1 VVREITHPTRL
12 LRAPSNKS
20 KMTTPVKYTISQ
32 RVGQILAALSLTL
45 IFISLIPAL
54 WVFIAFNAKYRS
66 CVQLPNGMHLGY
78 EAVFDLSRPYLK
90 PIAVPKYSDGTPL
103 IRKQTWAI
111 YVTET
116 TLYGSTMNPD
126 DTEHRFAW
134 RADAGLVLRKT
145 DSKHYDSLI
154 AEAGQANKDIGAG
167 QIGAGAALN
176 RLLELK
182 QSNVQ
187 KCPTALITW

>member
-1 VVREITHPTRL
+1 
-12 LRAPSNKS
+12 
-20 KMTTPVKYTISQ
+20 MTTPVKYTISQ
-32 RVGQILAALSLTL
+32 RVGQILAALSLSL
-45 IFISLIPAL
+45 FFISLIPAL
-54 WVFIAFNAKYRS
+54 WVFIAFNTKYRS
-66 CVQLPNGMHLGY
+66 CVQLPNGLNLGY
-78 EAVFDLSRPYLK
+78 EAVFDLSSPYFK
-90 PIAVPKYSDGTPL
+90 PIAVPKYPDGTPL

-111 YVTET
+111 YITET

-134 RADAGLVLRKT
+134 RADTGLVLQKT
-145 DSKHYDSLI
+145 DSKHYDRLI
-154 AEAGQANKDIGAG
+154 AEAGPANKDIGAG

-176 RLLELK
+176 RLLEQK

>member
-1 VVREITHPTRL
+1 
-12 LRAPSNKS
+12 
-20 KMTTPVKYTISQ
+20 MTTLVKYTISQ
-32 RVGQILAALSLTL
+32 RIGQILTALSLTL
-45 IFISLIPAL
+45 IFISFIPAL

-78 EAVFDLSRPYLK
+78 EAVFDLSHPYLK
-90 PIAVPKYSDGTPL
+90 PFAVPKIPNGTPL

-111 YVTET
+111 YFIET

-134 RADAGLVLRKT
+134 RADTGLVFQMS
-145 DSKHYDSLI
+145 DSKNYDSLI
-154 AEAGQANKDIGAG
+154 AETGPANKDIGAG
-167 QIGAGAALN
+167 QIGASVALN